1 MRKLMTMSALVLVGL
16 LSAGLTTA
24 VAATSIAQE
33 ETLVLSERTLMGR
46 VLDLAGAPE
55 DFKPGDRYIF
65 RSQLTDE
72 TGVVGH
78 LYVDC
83 SVHFARRDTCS
94 QVYDIRG
101 RGSVVAEGLIPASQL
116 EVGGSWV
123 LAITGGTGEFENAGG
138 SVTVV
143 IVNDE
148 GDSEHTLNVLP

>member
-65 RSQLTDE
+65 RS
-72 TGVVGH
+72 
-78 LYVDC
+78 
-83 SVHFARRDTCS
+83 
-94 QVYDIRG
+94 
-101 RGSVVAEGLIPASQL
+101 
-116 EVGGSWV
+116 
-123 LAITGGTGEFENAGG
+123 
-138 SVTVV
+138 
-143 IVNDE
+143 
-148 GDSEHTLNVLP
+148 